1 MEDILN
7 KTKSIE
13 LTVSE
18 CVIARQALREYA
30 KHMFGYV
37 QEAMAQN
44 DVAAAIIHEKTIS
57 EIMQTFG
64 KLCVEE

>member
-1 MEDILN
+1 MEDIL
-7 KTKSIE
+7 
-13 LTVSE
+13 
-18 CVIARQALREYA
+18 
-30 KHMFGYV
+30 MFGYV

-57 EIMQTFG
+57 EIVQTFG